1 VSEIDQQEA
10 IVNPAWTE
18 RAAEVDREDKR
29 RGSLSLANAALRRRL
44 NTARASMGQKGV
56 WGFVVGGLVVL
67 GVVGLVYF
75 VGGRGR
81 RERVHRR
88 GD

>member
-1 VSEIDQQEA
+1 MSELEQQQA

-29 RGSLSLANAALRRRL
+29 RGNLSLANAALRRRL
-44 NTARASMGQKGV
+44 NTAKAKIGKKGV

-75 VGGRGR
+75 IGGRGR
-81 RERVHRR
+81 AKRVH
-88 GD
+88 